1 MMESERRK
9 DIMPVIQVNAFKQ
22 PDIDKKRQLVAKLA
36 DIMVELYEVP
46 RESVTVM
53 IKEDEPENVGI
64 GGILALDKF
73 K

>member
-1 MMESERRK
+1 
-9 DIMPVIQVNAFKQ
+9 MPVIQVNAFKQ
-22 PDIDKKRQLVAKLA
+22 PDIDKKRRLVAKLA
-36 DIMVELYEVP
+36 DIMVELYDVP

-64 GGILALDKF
+64 GGMLALDKL

>member
-1 MMESERRK
+1 MESERRE

-22 PDIDKKRQLVAKLA
+22 PDIDKKRRLVAKLA
-36 DIMVELYEVP
+36 DIMVELYDVP

-64 GGILALDKF
+64 GGMLALDKL